1 MNKKTYTIERAWK
14 MNKKGMDVQDGWDL
28 FCNANWCQRFY
39 TLRDA
44 KAAMAEAIKEDKETK

>member
-1 MNKKTYTIERAWK
+1 
-14 MNKKGMDVQDGWDL
+14 MNKKGMDVHDGWDL